1 MFVFLPTESF
11 SPTSHET
18 STEQSPV
25 SSTKQVV
32 TTTYKPTV
40 LVSTTSEGETV
51 PTVVYETTTTTQ
63 QETTPIITAETTPYS
78 SEETTP
84 VYFSTVTFG
93 KTTEI
98 PSHQTTVESTTKPIF
113 VYTTTSYEHSEGKL
127 KFYIYFYYLKTVLTT
142 GWF

>member
-1 MFVFLPTESF
+1 MFVFLPTETF

-25 SSTKQVV
+25 SSTKQIV

-40 LVSTTSEGETV
+40 VVSTTSEGETV

-63 QETTPIITAETTPYS
+63 QDTTPLI

-84 VYFSTVTFG
+84 VLTNVIGT
-93 KTTEI
+93 TTEI
-98 PSHQTTVESTTKPIF
+98 PSHETTVQF
-113 VYTTTSYEHSEGKL
+113 YTTEVFQTSKTPEWSIISIKKL
-127 KFYIYFYYLKTVLTT
+127 FMSYFNQT
-142 GWF
+142 

>member
-11 SPTSHET
+11 SPTPSET

-32 TTTYKPTV
+32 TPTYKPTI
-40 LVSTTSEGETV
+40 LVSTTSEGGTV

-84 VYFSTVTFG
+84 MLTTVIGT
-93 KTTEI
+93 TTEI
-98 PSHQTTVESTTKPIF
+98 PSHETIVQSHSTEVSQTSKTPESM
-113 VYTTTSYEHSEGKL
+113 
-127 KFYIYFYYLKTVLTT
+127 
-142 GWF
+142 